1 MTRLEQI
8 RFNRL
13 ARHFVHRFVET
24 ELLAAGAEVHK
35 IFVTAIALLAAMG
48 AMFSGMLLLRN
59 AFRLSTASADV
70 QSWVALGDQTLL
82 VSLIMAATG
91 LFTVIGWDALLP
103 DRRDAQ
109 ILGAL
114 PLGRN
119 VVLGAKLYA
128 ALVYFALLM
137 VAAQGVPALVAPVVM
152 FPESWLRAFFAQT
165 VTLTA
170 AAAFV
175 FFGAMAVQ
183 GLLLLLLPYGR
194 FQQVSAWLQMATL
207 LVSLSLVFLTPN
219 PGVAVSN
226 RLHWAQWLPPYWF
239 VDLWRHLGGQPLLL
253 PADSTLLA
261 VASTALLVAGAAS
274 TFVFSYRVAL
284 RKAVEGQPIAPSG
297 PPWAARVAK
306 WLLDN
311 TLLRNPRERAVFWFT
326 TRTVARHRGHRLML
340 SVYIGLGLTWVLS
353 ETARLL
359 QTGLTQKALQ
369 PDPIT
374 TTIPLELAIASLIG
388 LRVLFTLPVEL
399 RANWL
404 FRLTSEQRS
413 PAVERGILKFFLLAG
428 VAPMALLP
436 LPALLSFWEWRQAL
450 AHTWL
455 YLLQTAIVVE
465 WMRFR
470 FHKIPFT
477 CSWLP
482 GKSNLQVKLGMYVIL
497 FVSLTSISGAIETSF
512 LTQHNWTGLA
522 KFSVFLLVMLAWRI
536 WRRHDHASGA
546 GAFVFEEQPQLPFES
561 LQLVN

>member
-13 ARHFVHRFVET
+13 ARHFVHRFVES

-35 IFVTAIALLAAMG
+35 IFVTAIALLAAAG
-48 AMFSGMLLLRN
+48 AMLSGILLLRN
-59 AFRLSTASADV
+59 TFGLATASAELRA
-70 QSWVALGDQTLL
+70 WVALGDQTLL
-82 VSLIMAATG
+82 VSLIMAVTG

-103 DRRDAQ
+103 DRRDAH
-109 ILGAL
+109 ILGGL
-114 PLGRN
+114 PLGRK
-119 VVLGAKLYA
+119 VMLGAKLYA

-137 VAAQGVPALVAPVVM
+137 LAAQGLPTLVTPIVM
-152 FPESWLRAFFAQT
+152 FPESWLRAFGAQAI
-165 VTLTA
+165 TLTA

-194 FQQVSAWLQMATL
+194 FQQISAWLQMAAL
-207 LVSLSLVFLTPN
+207 LISLSLVFLTPN
-219 PGVAVSN
+219 PVVAVKN
-226 RLHWAQWLPPYWF
+226 HLDWAYWLPPYWF
-239 VDLWRHLGGQPLLL
+239 AALWRHLGGQPLLL
-253 PADSTLLA
+253 PVDSALLALASTLL
-261 VASTALLVAGAAS
+261 LILGAGS
-274 TFVFSYRVAL
+274 TFVFSYRAAL

-297 PPWAARVAK
+297 PVWAARLLK
-306 WLLDN
+306 QLLDS
-311 TLLRNPRERAVFWFT
+311 TILRDPRERAVFWFT
-326 TRTVARHRGHRLML
+326 TRTVARHRGHRLLL
-340 SVYIGLGLTWVLS
+340 SVYIGLGLTWVIA
-353 ETARLL
+353 ETSRLL
-359 QTGLTQKALQ
+359 HTGLSHKALQ

-388 LRVLFTLPVEL
+388 LRVLSTLPVEL
-399 RANWL
+399 RSNWL
-404 FRLTSEQRS
+404 FRITSGQRS

-428 VAPMALLP
+428 VAPMALVP
-436 LPALLSFWEWRQAL
+436 LPALLSLWEWRQAL

-482 GKSNLQVKLGMYVIL
+482 GKSNLQVRLGIYVPL
-497 FVSLTSISGAIETSF
+497 FVSLTSVSGAIETSF

-522 KFSVFLLVMLAWRI
+522 KFSLFLLVLLAWRI
-536 WRRHDHASGA
+536 WRRRDHASSA
-546 GAFVFEEQPQLPFES
+546 TTFIFEEKPQLPFEN
-561 LQLVN
+561 LQLVS